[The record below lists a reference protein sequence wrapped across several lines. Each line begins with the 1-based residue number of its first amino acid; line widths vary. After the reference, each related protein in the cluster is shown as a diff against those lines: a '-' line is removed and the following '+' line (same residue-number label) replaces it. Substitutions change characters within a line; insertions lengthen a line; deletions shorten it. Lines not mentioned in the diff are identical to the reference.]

1 MAKFQLIFFF
11 FQKETIKCFR
21 PGKVFISG
29 RKGKKKKKAEEEKTH
44 KAWGG
49 DEVARPQQFFQIQC
63 TPNSVSGRMHTG
75 RDLWENCPAT
85 KEGELRLL

>member
-1 MAKFQLIFFF
+1 MEKFQLIFFF
-11 FQKETIKCFR
+11 KRGRLNVSGPVKCSFQGERKKKKE
-21 PGKVFISG
+21 GG
-29 RKGKKKKKAEEEKTH
+29 GKKKNH

-49 DEVARPQQFFQIQC
+49 DEVARPQQFFQFQC